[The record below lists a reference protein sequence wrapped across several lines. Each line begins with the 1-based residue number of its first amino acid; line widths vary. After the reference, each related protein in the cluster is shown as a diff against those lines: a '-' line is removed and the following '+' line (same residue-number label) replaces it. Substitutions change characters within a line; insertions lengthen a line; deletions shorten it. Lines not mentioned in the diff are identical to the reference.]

1 MSRRIAALAGL
12 LLATSAASLTA
23 AAVEAD
29 NLVLPPELTEVG
41 ARGTLDLSVE
51 EAVALAIQHNASLR
65 AERQQPIIAGTF
77 AAVERAVFDPSVF
90 ATVERSREVTERVSE
105 DIQQNFDV
113 RSEQETARAGLRQTL
128 PTGTELEI
136 SLEQDLS
143 ESNRS
148 PRQAGTRAGLS
159 ITQALLRGFGI
170 DTNLVALRQARADVQ
185 ASAYELR
192 GFVTSLVADVES
204 TYWDYLG
211 ARRRIDIL
219 ENALEVAR
227 RQSREARARIEAGT
241 VAEVEEAAF
250 AAEAA
255 RRRQDLIDGR
265 AEARRLRTRLLQLIS
280 VPGRTRFER
289 AIEPTTPVA
298 TEAAPLDTAGEY
310 VDLARRRRPE
320 INQARLEL
328 ARNEL
333 EVVATRNGLL
343 PRLDLFVTLGQTG
356 FGENYGRAY
365 DTLDNR
371 NTYDLSGALEF
382 EYPLGNRAA
391 RARDRRARAGRR
403 QAEASLENL
412 AGVIES
418 DVRYALIEA
427 DRAAAQIEAS
437 AVTVRERERTLEA
450 ERARFEVGRS
460 TALLVAQAQRDLL
473 TARLDRIDAFIGYRQ
488 ALIELYVAD
497 GTLLTRRLIEAPGD
511 RSPTTPWR
519 D

>member
-204 TYWDYLG
+204 TYWDYLC

-227 RQSREARARIEAGT
+227 RQSREARARIEAGSRDLD
-241 VAEVEEAAF
+241 ALDVEIQDALDALDDNIATLAA
-250 AAEAA
+250 
-255 RRRQDLIDGR
+255 QR
-265 AEARRLRTRLLQLIS
+265 AEL
-280 VPGRTRFER
+280 V
-289 AIEPTTPVA
+289 
-298 TEAAPLDTAGEY
+298 
-310 VDLARRRRPE
+310 
-320 INQARLEL
+320 
-328 ARNEL
+328 
-333 EVVATRNGLL
+333 
-343 PRLDLFVTLGQTG
+343 
-356 FGENYGRAY
+356 
-365 DTLDNR
+365 
-371 NTYDLSGALEF
+371 
-382 EYPLGNRAA
+382 
-391 RARDRRARAGRR
+391 
-403 QAEASLENL
+403 SL
-412 AGVIES
+412 
-418 DVRYALIEA
+418 
-427 DRAAAQIEAS
+427 
-437 AVTVRERERTLEA
+437 
-450 ERARFEVGRS
+450 
-460 TALLVAQAQRDLL
+460 QRDLDQF
-473 TARLDRIDAFIGYRQ
+473 R
-488 ALIELYVAD
+488 
-497 GTLLTRRLIEAPGD
+497 
-511 RSPTTPWR
+511 
-519 D
+519 